1 MKSSLKQVTLLDW
14 VGIAIAFILTGLSIY
29 KVFEI
34 KRQQAQE
41 SPPAYL
47 VMDSKQVAVLEVQS
61 SFSEQAKGLAG
72 RSTLLEG
79 EGMLFPISPPRKV
92 KVWMKDV
99 AFPIDIIFLRNN
111 KIVSIVNNAPP
122 CINTRCQLYEPNT
135 LVDAVIELPV
145 GQAQKLHLHAGT
157 AISIKQTQPL
167 SGPKR

>member
-14 VGIAIAFILTGLSIY
+14 VGIAIAFILTGLSVY
-29 KVFEI
+29 KVFEV

-61 SFSEQAKGLAG
+61 SFSEQARGLAG
-72 RSTLLEG
+72 SSTLPEG
-79 EGMLFPISPPRKV
+79 EGMLFPVSPPQKV

-99 AFPIDIIFLRNN
+99 AFPIDIIFLRND

-122 CINTRCQLYEPNT
+122 CINIRCQLYEPNT
-135 LVDAVIELPV
+135 LVDAVIELRV
-145 GQAQKLHLHAGT
+145 GQAQKLQLRTGT
-157 AISIKQTQPL
+157 TISIKQTQPL
-167 SGPKR
+167 SDPKR